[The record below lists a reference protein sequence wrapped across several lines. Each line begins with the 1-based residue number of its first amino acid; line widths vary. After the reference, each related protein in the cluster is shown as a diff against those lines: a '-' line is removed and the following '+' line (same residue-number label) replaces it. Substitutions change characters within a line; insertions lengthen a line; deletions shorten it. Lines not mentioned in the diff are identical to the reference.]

1 MLTAAAATQ
10 RDFRRS
16 SRAESRIAQ
25 DVSRRTNERT
35 HLAMSHFHDEVGHL
49 FYADLKLDAND
60 GATVHT

>member
-25 DVSRRTNERT
+25 DVSRRLSER
-35 HLAMSHFHDEVGHL
+35 SPR
-49 FYADLKLDAND
+49 KLEARDRAQMP
-60 GATVHT
+60 GAYTRFEFPLPLHP

>member
-25 DVSRRTNERT
+25 DVSRRTNER
-35 HLAMSHFHDEVGHL
+35 APR
-49 FYADLKLDAND
+49 KLGSRDRAQMP
-60 GATVHT
+60 GAYTRFSFPLPLHP